1 MNELRD
7 SILSLGVADPE
18 AAVAVHAALGSD
30 PALLARAGELPRR
43 LTEVDAWV
51 KRTFLRPD
59 SPFLEAAAS
68 AVADTLGE
76 EPDEH
81 TAKILRDLTIRPRT
95 AYDLRLTTALP
106 ETEIEAILPDLAAA
120 GLIRVEPN
128 PLDPDNP
135 FWTMEH
141 RLARFAGA
149 MLGEHLPRWRRGY
162 ITDKLWLMTRARF
175 DRYVARPEF
184 HRLAREWALND
195 PAAAVATRIVV
206 PDPRFRQMRTLEL
219 AVWNAEGGA
228 VALGTVR
235 WKFRMVERQ
244 LKRLRHVKRLLGDPD
259 ARLYCVAPRF
269 EASFEDDTDPNL
281 FLIGPAQLLR
291 RAPERPDAEG
301 PAPESPGETAAS
313 TTVSEPSA
321 TASEPAETASG
332 DTPESSPDGDLHP
345 ISRLVGGASRRVG

>member
-18 AAVAVHAALGSD
+18 TAVAVHAALGSD
-30 PALLARAGELPRR
+30 PALVARAGKLPQR
-43 LTEVDAWV
+43 LGDIDTWV
-51 KRTFLRPD
+51 KDAFLRPD

-68 AVADTLGE
+68 AVADALGE
-76 EPDEH
+76 EPDENVD
-81 TAKILRDLTIRPRT
+81 KILRDLTIRPRT
-95 AYDLRLTTALP
+95 VYDLRLTTALP
-106 ETEIEAILPDLAAA
+106 EAEIEAILPVLAEA
-120 GLIRVEPN
+120 GLVRAELN

-135 FWTMEH
+135 FWTFEN

-162 ITDKLWLMTRARF
+162 ITDRLWRMTRARF
-175 DRYVARPEF
+175 DRYVCRPEF
-184 HRLAREWALND
+184 NRLAREWALGD
-195 PAAAVATRIVV
+195 PAAAASTRIVV

-219 AVWNAEGGA
+219 AVWDADGGA
-228 VALGTVR
+228 IALGTVR

-269 EASFEDDTDPNL
+269 ESGFDADADPNL

-291 RAPERPDAEG
+291 REPEH
-301 PAPESPGETAAS
+301 
-313 TTVSEPSA
+313 VA
-321 TASEPAETASG
+321 TEPAEPESGASENA
-332 DTPESSPDGDLHP
+332 PESSPDGDLHP
-345 ISRLVGGASRRVG
+345 ISRLVGGASLRVG